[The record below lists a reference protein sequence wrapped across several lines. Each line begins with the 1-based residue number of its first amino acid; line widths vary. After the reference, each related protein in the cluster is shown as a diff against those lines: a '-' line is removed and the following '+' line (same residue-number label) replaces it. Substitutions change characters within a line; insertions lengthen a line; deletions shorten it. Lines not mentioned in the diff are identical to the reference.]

1 MNKDRITVGDK
12 VKFMEH
18 ARGTDSVG
26 EVERTLIEQGVRRD
40 DVFEVM
46 DTDYEADGDVQVS
59 VGSSS
64 VWVYPWYLEIVEKA
78 VADGDVN
85 ILESKIRR
93 AIDFLE
99 VDWISVDIDRVLKLA
114 KELI

>member
-1 MNKDRITVGDK
+1 MSTLKVGDK
-12 VKFMEH
+12 VKLMPG
-18 ARGTDSVG
+18 ARGSDSVG
-26 EVERTLIEQGVRRD
+26 AVERILFAEGVDRD
-40 DVFEVM
+40 DTFEVM

-59 VGSSS
+59 VGNSS
-64 VWVYPWYLEIVEKA
+64 VWVYPWFLEIVESS
-78 VADGDVN
+78 VADGDVS